1 MAARTILLPSLIF
14 MTLSYTGKSLQFSN
28 RKLYKIMRTIKTM
41 TDELRLQIIQEYLD
55 GASKYSLKR
64 KYNLRDSKSISSWM
78 LKFGIENPRSQP
90 KPLFLMPKKKES
102 QEIEDLKKQIKQL
115 KKDLAFSEMKADALD
130 TMITLA
136 EKQLQIPIRKKS
148 GAKQ

>member
-1 MAARTILLPSLIF
+1 V
-14 MTLSYTGKSLQFSN
+14 SYTGKSLQFPN

-78 LKFGIENPRSQP
+78 LKFGIENPYSQP
-90 KPLFLMPKKKES
+90 IPLALMPKKKN
-102 QEIEDLKKQIKQL
+102 L
-115 KKDLAFSEMKADALD
+115 
-130 TMITLA
+130 
-136 EKQLQIPIRKKS
+136 RKLRI
-148 GAKQ
+148 

>member
-1 MAARTILLPSLIF
+1 M
-14 MTLSYTGKSLQFSN
+14 SYTGKSLQFPN

-78 LKFGIENPRSQP
+78 LKFGIENPYSQP
-90 KPLFLMPKKKES
+90 IPLALMPKKKES
-102 QEIEDLKKQIKQL
+102 QEIENLKKQIKQL
-115 KKDLAFSEMKADALD
+115 KKDLAFSEMKVDALD

>member
-1 MAARTILLPSLIF
+1 
-14 MTLSYTGKSLQFSN
+14 
-28 RKLYKIMRTIKTM
+28 MRTIKTM

-78 LKFGIENPRSQP
+78 FKFGIENPYSQP
-90 KPLFLMPKKKES
+90 IPLALMPKKKES
-102 QEIEDLKKQIKQL
+102 QEILDLKKQIKQL

>member
-1 MAARTILLPSLIF
+1 M
-14 MTLSYTGKSLQFSN
+14 SYTGKSLQFPN

-78 LKFGIENPRSQP
+78 FKFGIENPYSQP
-90 KPLFLMPKKKES
+90 IPLALMPKKKES
-102 QEIEDLKKQIKQL
+102 QEILDLKKQIKQL

>member
-1 MAARTILLPSLIF
+1 MVNNISN
-14 MTLSYTGKSLQFSN
+14 LSYTGKSLQFPN
-28 RKLYKIMRTIKTM
+28 RKLCKIMRTIKTM

-78 LKFGIENPRSQP
+78 LKFGIENPYSQP
-90 KPLFLMPKKKES
+90 IPLALMPKKKES
-102 QEIEDLKKQIKQL
+102 QEIENLKKQIKQL
-115 KKDLAFSEMKADALD
+115 KKDLAFSEMKVDALD

>member
-1 MAARTILLPSLIF
+1 
-14 MTLSYTGKSLQFSN
+14 
-28 RKLYKIMRTIKTM
+28 MRTFKGM
-41 TDELRLQIIQEYLD
+41 TDEMRLQIIQEYLD
-55 GASKYSLKR
+55 GSSKYSLKK
-64 KYNLRDSKSISSWM
+64 KYKLTDANRINEWM
-78 LKFGIENPRSQP
+78 CNFGIENPHPQP
-90 KPLFLMPKKKES
+90 IPLSLMPKKKES

-136 EKQLQIPIRKKS
+136 EKQLQIPIRKKT